1 MADCTMIATEKRKE
15 KCPYLLVRR
24 VKILFSREKKKKNY
38 PTTYKSFCLQQISNK
53 NNFFKF
59 VFILKYGMT

>member
-24 VKILFSREKKKKNY
+24 VKILFSREKKKKITQPHIKVFVYNKY
-38 PTTYKSFCLQQISNK
+38 QIKIIFSNLFSFSNM
-53 NNFFKF
+53 
-59 VFILKYGMT
+59 V